1 MGKMKIVFEMY
12 DDDYTD
18 KDFLLQSQD
27 STKAYFFDEIMNNCV
42 PLSKVLNDNGYISI
56 DDAMSAFDDFMCNDI
71 EPEGQEVFLE
81 LLKDRAE
88 RSKE

>member
-1 MGKMKIVFEMY
+1 MKVVFEMA
-12 DDDYTD
+12 DADWEN
-18 KDFLLQSQD
+18 KDFLLQALD
-27 STKAYFFDEIMNNCV
+27 FEKAFIFNDIMANCM
-42 PLSKVLNDNGYISI
+42 PLSKFLYDNGYISI
-56 DDAMSAFDDFMCNDI
+56 ADAMSAFDDVMCNDI